1 MVTGFKEYITE
12 DTGEV
17 AFVFGRFNPPT
28 IGHGKLMEVLK
39 KTSRGGTYRIY
50 PTQTQ
55 DKNKNPLSFKAKV
68 KYMRKMFPKHARNI
82 MADKGMRQAFD
93 VLGAL
98 YDQGYKKVTMVV
110 GEDRVIEFDKL
121 LNKYNGV
128 KGKHKFYQFENG
140 IQIVSA
146 GARSPD
152 SDDLET
158 AMSASKLRQAAKD
171 NDLEVFSKGM
181 PSDFKLTQDLFNAVR
196 LGLGLKEDKN
206 YRKHVQ
212 LEKVSDKREEYIKG
226 ELFKEGDEVVLKAT
240 DEVGTIKMLGSNYV
254 LVEFGE
260 IKKRCWLDSV
270 EKLINEEDDKDKKAE
285 EALEKLLDKDPLAEI
300 IKAPGAGI
308 ETSEAEIMESD
319 KKEFKDFK
327 QFMLNNK

>member
-1 MVTGFKEYITE
+1 MVKSFKDYITE
-12 DTGEV
+12 DSAEV
-17 AFVFGRFNPPT
+17 SFVFGRFNPPT
-28 IGHGKLMEVLK
+28 IGHGKLMGVLK
-39 KTSRGGTYRIY
+39 KVARGGTYRIY

-55 DKNKNPLSFKAKV
+55 DSKKNPLSFKPKV
-68 KYMRKMFPKHARNI
+68 KFMRKMFPAHARNI

-93 VLGAL
+93 VVGSL
-98 YDQGYKKVTMVV
+98 YDQGFKAITMVV
-110 GEDRVIEFDKL
+110 GEDRVVEFDKL
-121 LNKYNGV
+121 LNKYNGT

-140 IQIVSA
+140 IKVVSA
-146 GARSPD
+146 GMRAPD

-158 AMSASKLRQAAKD
+158 AMSASKLRQAASE
-171 NDLEVFSKGM
+171 NDLEAFSKGM
-181 PSDFKLTQDLFNAVR
+181 PAKFKETQDLFNAVR

-226 ELFKEGDEVVLKAT
+226 NLFNEGDEVVLKAT

-260 IKKRCWLDSV
+260 IKRRCWLDSV
-270 EKLINEEDDKDKKAE
+270 EKLTEEDDKDKKAE

-300 IKAPGAGI
+300 IKDPGTGMK
-308 ETSEAEIMESD
+308 TSEAEIMES
-319 KKEFKDFK
+319 KGKEFKNFK
-327 QFMLNNK
+327 QFMLNDK